1 MHLHLKLKTINYG
14 DIAVKAMP
22 MLVERQGIFP
32 GFTGLILDAF
42 AGLPEGLVREVFDTL
57 SVERKNQ
64 IVAAF
69 ASEKK
74 NQILS
79 LLNRVSAERGLG
91 VTLSDYEMGDD
102 LSVDAEIGAID
113 YLGIAEKLLP
123 AVKARLSAM
132 DNIPGFVRMAIKFA
146 NAQKI
151 MSILDNFV
159 CDKNAFVAS
168 LINQSDQRVIAFV
181 EKLAADQNIYLEVA
195 LIHVEA

>member
-22 MLVERQGIFP
+22 MLVERQGGFP

-91 VTLSDYEMGDD
+91 VTLSDYEVGDD
-102 LSVDAEIGAID
+102 LSVDA
-113 YLGIAEKLLP
+113 
-123 AVKARLSAM
+123 
-132 DNIPGFVRMAIKFA
+132 
-146 NAQKI
+146 
-151 MSILDNFV
+151 
-159 CDKNAFVAS
+159 
-168 LINQSDQRVIAFV
+168 
-181 EKLAADQNIYLEVA
+181 
-195 LIHVEA
+195 

>member
-22 MLVERQGIFP
+22 MLVERQEIFP
-32 GFTGLILDAF
+32 EFTELILDAF

-57 SVERKNQ
+57 SVEQMNQ

-74 NQILS
+74 NQILF
-79 LLNRVSAERGLG
+79 LLNRVSAERGVG
-91 VTLSDYEMGDD
+91 VTLSDYEVGDD
-102 LSVDAEIGAID
+102 LSVDAKIDAID

-123 AVKARLSAM
+123 AVKAKLSTM

-146 NAQKI
+146 NAQKL

-159 CDKNAFVAS
+159 SDKNAFVAS

-195 LIHVEA
+195 SIHVEA